1 MGFMA
6 FIGWFFFV
14 LFGGVGL
21 SALPLDLINEFLGR
35 PKIIKSQDAAEKKRM
50 LKKKSVE
57 LIEMGTKIKDEQS
70 EVKHVDG
77 FWAKRK

>member
-1 MGFMA
+1 MVL
-6 FIGWFFFV
+6 FV

-35 PKIIKSQDAAEKKRM
+35 PKIIKSQDASEKKRM
-50 LKKKSVE
+50 LKKKAVE
-57 LIEMGTKIKDEQS
+57 LIELGTKIKDEQG